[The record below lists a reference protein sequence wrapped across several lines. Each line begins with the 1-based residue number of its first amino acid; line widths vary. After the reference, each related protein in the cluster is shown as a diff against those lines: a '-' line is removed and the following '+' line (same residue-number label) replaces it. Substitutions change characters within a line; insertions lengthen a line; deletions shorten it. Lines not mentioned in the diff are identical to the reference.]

1 MDGITTLAGH
11 TEGNADGTGAQA
23 GLRRPSALCVD
34 PAGYCLVSDTG
45 NSIVRRISAAG
56 EVDTLRPMLGPGEDA
71 DGSGTVF
78 RQPRGL
84 AADALHLY
92 VADSKLHRILRVA
105 LGGDFCGVA
114 PGRVLAGHGCRGF
127 KDGTEALFNGPRGLA
142 LAIDGRLFI
151 ADSGNYR
158 IRCLHFDGSNV
169 LVSHICVCT
178 YTCMHIR
185 SHERMHAC
193 LLACMHVPSCTY
205 VYACIYTDTGRECGG
220 RWSSA
225 LARRRAITRVIRIPL
240 WTVLGGVV
248 SSWQW
253 FKCPLCEVFLPLAA
267 QDRLAMLTDT

>member
-1 MDGITTLAGH
+1 MVPAMLGITTLAGD

-45 NSIVRRISAAG
+45 NSLVRRISAAG

-105 LGGDFCGVA
+105 LFGDSRGVV
-114 PGRVLAGHGCRGF
+114 PGRVLAGQGCRGF
-127 KDGTEALFNGPRGLA
+127 KDGTEALFNGPRGVA

-169 LVSHICVCT
+169 LVSHVSAPIRACT
-178 YTCMHIR
+178 YVRMNAC
-185 SHERMHAC
+185 MHAC
-193 LLACMHVPSCTY
+193 MYAHVSAPIRACTYVRMNACMHACM
-205 VYACIYTDTGRECGG
+205 YACAFMR
-220 RWSSA
+220 
-225 LARRRAITRVIRIPL
+225 IRICL
-240 WTVLGGVV
+240 HIH
-248 SSWQW
+248 
-253 FKCPLCEVFLPLAA
+253 
-267 QDRLAMLTDT
+267 